1 MGEKESPTKNATI
14 VGWIYE
20 KVHLLS
26 QNVDVLID
34 RFSNWHQCEMG
45 GGLTFEVF
53 LKNRTLFDEMENSGL
68 NLKQGYSSGFFF

>member
-1 MGEKESPTKNATI
+1 M
-14 VGWIYE
+14 
-20 KVHLLS
+20 
-26 QNVDVLID
+26 DVLID

-68 NLKQGYSSGFFF
+68 NLKQGYSPGFILFFFLTSTFVPFTDHDLHII